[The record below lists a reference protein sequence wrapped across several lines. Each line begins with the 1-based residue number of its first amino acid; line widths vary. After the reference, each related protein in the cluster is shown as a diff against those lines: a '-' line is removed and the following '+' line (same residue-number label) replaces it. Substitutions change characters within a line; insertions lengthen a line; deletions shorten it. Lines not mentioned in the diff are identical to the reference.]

1 MVDALAPGG
10 RILFATD
17 FLDYHVQTR
26 VLFAYHRELILDDGV
41 ACTVDA
47 CDDELDEDGLRRDR
61 QMSETR
67 ETVERLKQE
76 LLEVRAANVLPN
88 AVSKS
93 TNERSKTDLSSSARS
108 RGRDTRIGAIAGQ
121 GRLSLD
127 IDGLKIDST
136 HDAALASAVQTTKSI
151 LKEHG

>member
-1 MVDALAPGG
+1 MDLDEVILVIDAQMPIRA
-10 RILFATD
+10 R
-17 FLDYHVQTR
+17 R
-26 VLFAYHRELILDDGV
+26 VKYFEDPVLKVLHASQSGSFPYP
-41 ACTVDA
+41 
-47 CDDELDEDGLRRDR
+47 DEDGLRRDR